1 MQPVGGH
8 DDERLRPAA
17 AVAAVPQCA
26 VQAVVR
32 AVLTDPS
39 VPQQDAVRAEQ
50 AEVVERQH
58 HRHAALFGGAHDGRA
73 EEQQRIV
80 DVDGVDVLLF
90 YDIPHVA
97 GGPAVPD
104 GAKGQQRLSR
114 AVGGLLIAA
123 LIDDDGVAVL
133 LQQGA
138 LRGKDGVLA
147 AGQPVMTVYQ
157 QNFHAAASSCR
168 Q

>member
-73 EEQQRIV
+73 EEQQRVV

-97 GGPAVPD
+97 GG
-104 GAKGQQRLSR
+104 SR
-114 AVGGLLIAA
+114 
-123 LIDDDGVAVL
+123 
-133 LQQGA
+133 
-138 LRGKDGVLA
+138 RRER
-147 AGQPVMTVYQ
+147 
-157 QNFHAAASSCR
+157 AAAP
-168 Q
+168 